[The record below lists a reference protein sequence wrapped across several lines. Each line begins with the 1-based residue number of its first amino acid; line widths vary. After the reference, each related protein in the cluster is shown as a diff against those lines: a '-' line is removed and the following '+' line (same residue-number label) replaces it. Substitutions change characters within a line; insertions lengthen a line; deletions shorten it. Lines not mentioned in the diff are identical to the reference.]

1 MSAESADGDRSSPRV
16 DERWG
21 VVASC
26 WRRPDEQLRAAL
38 ESGLFEASL
47 SERPPLKRLRVEHT
61 RLFVGPGEHPCPPYE
76 SVYRDAE
83 PDEELG
89 PVMGST
95 TESVQQWYA
104 EYGLSAGPWSNL
116 PDHVAA
122 ELEFAGWLSA
132 RGETQALEQFLEEH
146 PREWMPVFL
155 DRVETAT
162 NEPFYSV
169 LAAATRELIGSE
181 KP

>member
-1 MSAESADGDRSSPRV
+1 MSAESADGDRPSPRV

-47 SERPPLKRLRVEHT
+47 SERPPLKRLRVEHM
-61 RLFVGPGEHPCPPYE
+61 RLFDGPGEHPCPPYE

-89 PVMGST
+89 PVMGPST
-95 TESVQQWYA
+95 EAVTRWYA
-104 EYGLSAGPWSNL
+104 EYGLSAESWSDL

-132 RGETQALEQFLEEH
+132 HGETQAMERFLDEH
-146 PREWMPVFL
+146 PREWMPAFL
-155 DRVETAT
+155 DGVESAT
-162 NEPFYSV
+162 TEPFYAV
-169 LAAATRELIGSE
+169 LADATRELIGE
-181 KP
+181 EEP

>member
-1 MSAESADGDRSSPRV
+1 MSAESAGDDQPSARV

-26 WRRPDEQLRAAL
+26 WRQPDEQLRAAL

-47 SERPPLKRLRVEHT
+47 SERPQLKRLRVEHT
-61 RLFVGPGEHPCPPYE
+61 RLFDGPGEHPCPPYE

-89 PVMGST
+89 PVMGSA
-95 TESVQQWYA
+95 TESVRQWYA
-104 EYGLSAGPWSNL
+104 EYGLSAGSWSDL

-132 RGETQALEQFLEEH
+132 RGETQALERFLDEH
-146 PREWMPVFL
+146 PREWMPTFL

-169 LAAATRELIGSE
+169 LAAVTRELIGSE
-181 KP
+181 AP